1 MQLLDVDLSSSW
13 PIFVVQ
19 ELKDGLEIL
28 LRVVKRKDSECRK
41 DCSIIILITV
51 TPKEHGVGV
60 GFSQIL
66 PKLHFFTLP

>member
-1 MQLLDVDLSSSW
+1 MQLLDADLSSSW

-41 DCSIIILITV
+41 DCSIYSSL
-51 TPKEHGVGV
+51 
-60 GFSQIL
+60 
-66 PKLHFFTLP
+66 